1 MINNI
6 EVILTLSAGGL
17 ALLWAIFNAVLLTK
31 TKLPKPTAEHDEE
44 TALLMENNE
53 KRISILSEKISR
65 SANSFIVEEL
75 NMITPI
81 LLVFC
86 IIIFFTLD
94 VDWAHGIQFRFY
106 YTFAF
111 LMGAMVSL
119 LSVIISLKISISANY
134 RMAIMAQKSLNDAF
148 NIAYKVGSVSGF
160 TTIGLCVVVLLGTF
174 LMFDKVMDINDEKP
188 ASVTFKPIAN
198 ALTTYCLATSII
210 AFFGRVGGGLYT
222 KASDVGADLVGKV
235 EMEGHL
241 ELSNQVMV
249 VVDKLGDYVGS
260 IVGMSSDLYDSMT
273 CVFCALF
280 VIVSYDDG
288 ICHVG
293 HLMYPFLIFSIG
305 IVATFLTSV
314 FAIFLHKM
322 EENGNVYLSLRV
334 QALVCTLMTMAGIA
348 VVSYFF
354 LPSSW
359 VARDGP
365 HHWYMA
371 MVVVL
376 IGCGMGFLVDFL
388 TDFFTQFARQFSK
401 ENELTREL
409 DQTQRNLSVVQFG
422 YYSTLIPIVFVGL
435 ALSSAMYILGIYGI
449 CLIAVG
455 MLATM
460 PIGLTIDGFAP
471 ICSNAKD
478 IAELMEFTTEEEH
491 RLNVLNSAG
500 RRFSYT
506 RPGFSISVAFFA
518 SVCIY
523 SAFVVRSFEGNVD
536 PIISIKITSPWIFCS
551 LLVGVFVPYSFSA
564 LTIRSIGRVVAEL
577 IKEFQHQVREF
588 RLGPQNFEAD
598 YNKCV
603 EATSRRAIG
612 EIVPPLVLATLI
624 PLFLGTF
631 IHPYLLFGFI
641 PGALLSG
648 FQLSISLSNST
659 GPWDNTKK
667 LINSGTFLQM
677 APKKSF
683 YRQSETKQTTLIGET
698 LGESSKDYSGSSL
711 NLLVKMLAG
720 VSLVFVAFFQRTSI
734 LAEWTNVNF
743 D

>member
-1 MINNI
+1 MINDI
-6 EVILTLSAGGL
+6 EVILTLSAG
-17 ALLWAIFNAVLLTK
+17 ALSLFWAIFNAVLLTK

-53 KRISILSEKISR
+53 KRISILSEKIAR

-75 NMITPI
+75 NMITPVV
-81 LLVFC
+81 LVFC

-94 VDWAHGIQFRFY
+94 VNWTNGVQCHFY
-106 YTFAF
+106 FTFAF
-111 LMGAMVSL
+111 LMGAIVSL

-174 LMFDKVMDINDEKP
+174 LMFDKVMDINDELP
-188 ASVTFKPIAN
+188 ASVTFKPISN
-198 ALTTYCLATSII
+198 ALTTYCLATSIV

-222 KASDVGADLVGKV
+222 KASDVGADLIGKV
-235 EMEGHL
+235 ELEGHL

-249 VVDKLGDYVGS
+249 IMDKLGDYVGS

-280 VIVSYDDG
+280 VIVSNDTG
-288 ICHVG
+288 ICNVS
-293 HLMYPFLIFSIG
+293 HLMYPFLIFSVG
-305 IVATFLTSV
+305 IVATLLTSI
-314 FAIFLHKM
+314 FAIFLHRI
-322 EENGNVYLSLRV
+322 EENGNVYLSLRM
-334 QALVCTLMTMAGIA
+334 QALVCTALTMIGI
-348 VVSYFF
+348 VLVSFFF
-354 LPSSW
+354 LPATW
-359 VARDGP
+359 VARDGE
-365 HHWYMA
+365 HHWYTA

-376 IGCGMGFLVDFL
+376 IGCSMGFLVDFL

-401 ENELTREL
+401 ENEFTREL

-435 ALSSAMYILGIYGI
+435 ALFTAMYLLGIYGI

-478 IAELMEFTTEEEH
+478 ISELMEFTTEEEH
-491 RLNVLNSAG
+491 RLNILNSAG

-506 RPGFSISVAFFA
+506 RPGFSISAAFFA
-518 SVCIY
+518 SVCMY
-523 SAFVVRSFEGNVD
+523 SAFVVRSFHGNVD

-577 IKEFQHQVREF
+577 IKEFQHQVREY
-588 RLGPQNFEAD
+588 RMGPHNFEAD
-598 YNKCV
+598 YSKCV
-603 EATSRRAIG
+603 EATSRTAIG
-612 EIVPPLVLATLI
+612 EIVPPLAVATLI
-624 PLFLGTF
+624 PFFLGTF
-631 IHPYLLFGFI
+631 IHPFLLFGFI
-641 PGALLSG
+641 PGAILSG

-667 LINSGTFLQM
+667 LINSGTFLHI

-698 LGESSKDYSGSSL
+698 LGDSSKDYSGSAL
-711 NLLVKMLAG
+711 NLLLKMLAG
-720 VSLVFVAFFQRTSI
+720 VSMVFVVFFQRTSL
-734 LAEWTNVNF
+734 LAEWTNVTF
-743 D
+743 H